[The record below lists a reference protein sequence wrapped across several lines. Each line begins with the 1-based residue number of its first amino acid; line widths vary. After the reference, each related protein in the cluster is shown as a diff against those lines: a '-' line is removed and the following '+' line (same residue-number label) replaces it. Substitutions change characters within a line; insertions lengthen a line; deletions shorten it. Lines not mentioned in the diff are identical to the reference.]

1 MRICKF
7 NPIIC
12 QPINIRGFD
21 FRFRIK
27 TGSITYPH
35 IICQYINNIRGLTG
49 LAMGREK
56 TANYK
61 KDRKKEKVI

>member
-1 MRICKF
+1 MRISKF

-27 TGSITYPH
+27 TGGIAYPH
-35 IICQYINNIRGLTG
+35 IICQYINNIWGLTG
-49 LAMGREK
+49 LAVARQN
-56 TANYK
+56 TTNYK
-61 KDRKKEKVI
+61 KDRKKDKVI